1 MTSLVVFAIVA
12 ALLFLFIVVE
22 LIAAIVPLL
31 IVVTLVP
38 QEERE
43 GLAQLLAAAD
53 SSRRLRLWRALRVA
67 VAARRIDLARN
78 RHRVPGAWARR
89 DDLRIPEPAG
99 TSHGSPR

>member
-1 MTSLVVFAIVA
+1 MGSSLVVFAIVA

-53 SSRRLRLWRALRVA
+53 SSRRLRLWRALRLA
-67 VAARRIDLARN
+67 VAARRIDRARN
-78 RHRVPGAWARR
+78 RRRDPDAWAR
-89 DDLRIPEPAG
+89 DDVQVHEPVG